1 MADPFKARIAFVSCG
16 SATRSHY
23 GSMAPVI
30 PNDISVEFQG
40 LDLYGNNLYEIE
52 GKKSSILQKTR
63 ELVNVHRWDGV
74 MVTAAPPE
82 VLNPG
87 LFNDLR
93 ASLAIPVTTALHACV
108 AALRAVSA
116 SRVLLLTP
124 FDERLNELICAHLG
138 KEGVTALAPR
148 PFHNLGDAIKL
159 KPEEV
164 FDHTKSA
171 FNEVGKSTPFISR
184 APSSIRSKFWQK
196 SKAS

>member
-1 MADPFKARIAFVSCG
+1 MAQQFKARIAFVSCG
-16 SATRSHY
+16 SATRTHY
-23 GSMAPVI
+23 GSMGPVI
-30 PNDISVEFQG
+30 PSDVSVEFQG

-52 GKKSSILQKTR
+52 GKKSSILKKTK
-63 ELVNVHRWDGV
+63 ELVHAYHWDGI

-124 FDERLNELICAHLG
+124 FDERLNELICDHLS

-148 PFHNLGDAIKL
+148 PFQNLGDAIRL
-159 KPEEV
+159 KPRSEERR
-164 FDHTKSA
+164 
-171 FNEVGKSTPFISR
+171 VGKEC
-184 APSSIRSKFWQK
+184 
-196 SKAS
+196 